1 MLLSENLTIPGLAHE
16 LTMWR
21 KNPEHLRFG
30 QRIWH
35 LYGNQDLNWPELYN
49 EWNELEAYSL
59 VLALLYGRLEKA

>member
-30 QRIWH
+30 QRIWG

-59 VLALLYGRLEKA
+59 VLALLYGRLGKS